1 MSLTAIIGPV
11 VSGIT
16 SIFKG
21 IVGLKTEQANT
32 INKAIDTLSS
42 TQASDAQAA
51 QAVASAIESVYANG
65 GWLERNWRP
74 AAMWIFLGLI
84 VARWFGFTPPHMNP
98 HEIELIY
105 NFFEMGLIGYLPLR
119 SLDKW
124 FKGFQVG
131 AILQKFI
138 EKKIV

>member
-1 MSLTAIIGPV
+1 MIPAIVTSV

-16 SIFKG
+16 SVFKG

-42 TQASDAQAA
+42 TQASDAQSA
-51 QAVASAIESVYANG
+51 QAVAGAIEAVYANG

-74 AAMWIFLGLI
+74 AAMWIFLILI
-84 VARWFGFTPPHMNP
+84 VCRWFGYVPPHLP
-98 HEIELIY
+98 AHEVDLIY

-124 FKGFQVG
+124 FKGFQVA

-138 EKKIV
+138 EKKVL